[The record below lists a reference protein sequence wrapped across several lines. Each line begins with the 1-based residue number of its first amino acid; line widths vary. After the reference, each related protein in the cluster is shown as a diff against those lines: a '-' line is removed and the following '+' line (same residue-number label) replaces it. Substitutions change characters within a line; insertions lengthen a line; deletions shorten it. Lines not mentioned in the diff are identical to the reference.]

1 MLLWLSLWVWDPI
14 LWAGPQGT
22 LPLKTDLQASTFK
35 QCVTLS
41 TQEAGKAI
49 FLRGREGIH
58 RECVFRP
65 LSCSNSFTSQRS
77 YIQACPE
84 SLNSRVRV
92 VCLRALSKPA
102 NTFLGH
108 SSTAHEEIG
117 YRSVSERAGCHNDVT
132 SSRSSRTV
140 RRTTSSPP
148 RLPWNPASTAA
159 NLEECWFPPA
169 LREVPRVPCGN
180 TRGNPEFPATTR
192 EEPQISYQ
200 IFTRML
206 FLIS

>member
-1 MLLWLSLWVWDPI
+1 M
-14 LWAGPQGT
+14 T
-22 LPLKTDLQASTFK
+22 LIPSSFSNDHQASAFK
-35 QCVTLS
+35 QCVTLHARGWES
-41 TQEAGKAI
+41 YL
-49 FLRGREGIH
+49 LRGRKGIQ
-58 RECVFRP
+58 RVFFRP

-92 VCLRALSKPA
+92 VCLRALSNPA

-159 NLEECWFPPA
+159 NLEEC
-169 LREVPRVPCGN
+169 
-180 TRGNPEFPATTR
+180 
-192 EEPQISYQ
+192 
-200 IFTRML
+200 
-206 FLIS
+206 